1 MAEASESCAASHWA
15 SLRPGQLEGP
25 LGALPQE
32 AAAQAAWVSCL
43 LPGRL
48 PCQRVGPSAS
58 LLSLQTIGLGS
69 PAGPDAA
76 VSFVSSGLAGRPG
89 PQLAE
94 GMVGQLSL

>member
-1 MAEASESCAASHWA
+1 MHCPRRRPLEPPGSAASSRA
-15 SLRPGQLEGP
+15 ACP
-25 LGALPQE
+25 AL
-32 AAAQAAWVSCL
+32 
-43 LPGRL
+43 
-48 PCQRVGPSAS
+48 QRVGPSAS